1 MQRRPTNYESDNYS
15 DLGSEDEQPQPQ
27 QYSRRPQDT
36 SMSAM
41 AQMQRQQQQPNPTAP
56 LFSQKKANDVVHV
69 VSANKPQYQ
78 DQRTFVERP
87 VDDDATSRSSTLDGN
102 EEDVPYPSKKSLAPS
117 ATKMSLTGQEP
128 VSPAPAPHVPGPLE
142 SQLAALMSKLV
153 YIEQSNPAISI
164 KPEEYEQTMA
174 RLKALE
180 DEKKT
185 WWKRH
190 DAIWALRDEDV
201 ENNIKI
207 RVSVKTMDQRKTLTN
222 MSIQGLLA
230 SCRRELDATK
240 KLRDEDLINVQ
251 IVRSKLAEKTR
262 EVERLHAQTGRSS
275 PSRGRPGSFLERR
288 DTTDLFTAAKVAA
301 LEQRALEL
309 EKRNSDLVAQ
319 LGAPRGGSIDDL
331 NRSTA
336 HQAWK
341 GTVADLESKIRA
353 KDAELER
360 LRSQGASGGSGQ
372 MDWYRIEALLEEHAT
387 YRESIGGK
395 LQALRSEKEEL
406 MRDLHRKENDCQVL
420 ELKVQTLQRRANVV

>member
-1 MQRRPTNYESDNYS
+1 MQRQPTSYESDNYS

-41 AQMQRQQQQPNPTAP
+41 AQMQRQQQQPNHTAP
-56 LFSQKKANDVVHV
+56 LFSQKKANDVVHPV
-69 VSANKPQYQ
+69 NANKPQYQ

-102 EEDVPYPSKKSLAPS
+102 EEDAPYPSKKSLAPS

-153 YIEQSNPAISI
+153 YIEQSNPAISV

-180 DEKKT
+180 EEKKT

-207 RVSVKTMDQRKTLTN
+207 RVSVEDD
-222 MSIQGLLA
+222 GL
-230 SCRRELDATK
+230 
-240 KLRDEDLINVQ
+240 
-251 IVRSKLAEKTR
+251 
-262 EVERLHAQTGRSS
+262 AQ
-275 PSRGRPGSFLERR
+275 
-288 DTTDLFTAAKVAA
+288 A
-301 LEQRALEL
+301 
-309 EKRNSDLVAQ
+309 
-319 LGAPRGGSIDDL
+319 I
-331 NRSTA
+331 
-336 HQAWK
+336 H
-341 GTVADLESKIRA
+341 
-353 KDAELER
+353 
-360 LRSQGASGGSGQ
+360 
-372 MDWYRIEALLEEHAT
+372 
-387 YRESIGGK
+387 
-395 LQALRSEKEEL
+395 
-406 MRDLHRKENDCQVL
+406 
-420 ELKVQTLQRRANVV
+420 